1 MRETLIAA
9 LTEALQDEY
18 KARATYQAI
27 CDRFGSVRP
36 FVNILE
42 SEKRHIQ
49 ALSTLFARYQIA
61 VPEDYW
67 PAHVQVP
74 ASLPQACKEVV
85 QGEIENGAMY
95 ERRLAMTVS
104 YPDV

>member
-42 SEKRHIQ
+42 SEKTPHSGAVNPICPLPNRG
-49 ALSTLFARYQIA
+49 ARRLLA
-61 VPEDYW
+61 RSCPGTGVL
-67 PAHVQVP
+67 A
-74 ASLPQACKEVV
+74 ASL
-85 QGEIENGAMY
+85 QGGGAG
-95 ERRLAMTVS
+95 R
-104 YPDV
+104 D